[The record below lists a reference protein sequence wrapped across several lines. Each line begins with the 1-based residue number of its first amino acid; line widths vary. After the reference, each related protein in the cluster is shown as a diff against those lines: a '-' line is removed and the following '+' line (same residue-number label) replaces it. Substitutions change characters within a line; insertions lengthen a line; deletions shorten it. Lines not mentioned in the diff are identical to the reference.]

1 MTNPYHRGPLAGL
14 IVLDLTWVLSGP
26 FASMILADLGADVIK
41 IERPLYGDVAR
52 TTGPYIGDWS
62 TYFFSVNRGKKSI
75 CVDLKK
81 REGRDVFLRLV
92 EKADVVMEN
101 YTPGTMEKLGLS
113 YETLSARNPRL
124 IYAATSGFGQT
135 GPDRDRPALD
145 IIVQGM
151 GGIMSITGEPGGP
164 PVRPGIS
171 QGDITAGLYTAIG
184 ILAALQERER
194 SGKGQ
199 VIDISMLDCQ
209 IAILENAFARYFAT
223 GEVPRPIG
231 TRHPLATPF
240 QAFATKDGWIVVALS
255 WGVENQ
261 WELFSATI
269 GRPELIDDPRFDTP
283 SLRTKHHADLEPVLN
298 EALGQKT
305 TAEWLCEFDAIGL
318 PCGPLNDIPSA
329 AEHPQVKAREMLVDV
344 EHPDGFSLKIADTP
358 VKLGRTPGGIQ
369 GPPPALGEHTDE
381 VLSRLLGLS
390 ETEIASLREAAI
402 VFGPLPS
409 PVGRI
414 REHEADLEN
423 AAEPGVVR

>member
-1 MTNPYHRGPLAGL
+1 MTDGEHRGPLVGL
-14 IVLDLTWVLSGP
+14 TVLDLTWVLSGP
-26 FASMILADLGADVIK
+26 FASMVLADLGADVIK
-41 IERPLYGDVAR
+41 VERPPYGDVAR

-62 TYFFSVNRGKKSI
+62 TYFFSINRGKKSI
-75 CVDLKK
+75 VLDLKK
-81 REGRDVFLRLV
+81 PEGREVFVRLV

-101 YTPGTMEKLGLS
+101 YTPGTMDKLGVGYTALS
-113 YETLSARNPRL
+113 SRNPRL

-151 GGIMSITGEPGGP
+151 GGIMSITGEPDGP

-199 VIDISMLDCQ
+199 MLDISMLDCQ

-223 GEVPRPIG
+223 GEVPKPIG

-240 QAFATKDGWIVVALS
+240 QAFTTQDGWIVIALS

-261 WELFSATI
+261 WELFCATI
-269 GRPELIDDPRFDTP
+269 GRQDLIDDPRFDTP
-283 SLRTKHHADLEPVLN
+283 GLRTKHHADLEPILN
-298 EALGQKT
+298 EALRGKT
-305 TAEWLCEFDAIGL
+305 TAEWLREFDAIGL

-329 AEHPQVKAREMLVDV
+329 ADHPQVKAREMLRHV
-344 EHPDGFSLKIADTP
+344 EHPDGFSLKVADTP
-358 VKLGRTPGGIQ
+358 VKLDRTPGGIQ

-381 VLSRLLGLS
+381 VLQRLLGIS
-390 ETEIASLREAAI
+390 QEEIASLREAEV

-414 REHEADLEN
+414 REHEAGLKK
-423 AAEPGVVR
+423 AAERP

>member
-1 MTNPYHRGPLAGL
+1 MKPTHRGPLAGL
-14 IVLDLTWVLSGP
+14 TVLDLTWVLSGP
-26 FASMILADLGADVIK
+26 FASMVLADLGADVIK
-41 IERPLYGDVAR
+41 VERPPYGDVAR

-62 TYFFSVNRGKKSI
+62 TYFFSINRGKKSI
-75 CVDLKK
+75 VIDLKK
-81 REGRDVFLRLV
+81 PDGRELFLRLV
-92 EKADVVMEN
+92 E
-101 YTPGTMEKLGLS
+101 
-113 YETLSARNPRL
+113 L

-151 GGIMSITGEPGGP
+151 GGIMSITGEPSGP

-199 VIDISMLDCQ
+199 MLDISMLDCQ

-223 GEVPRPIG
+223 GDVPRPIG

-240 QAFATKDGWIVVALS
+240 QAFPTKDGWIVVALS

-261 WELFSATI
+261 WELFCATI
-269 GRPELIDDPRFDTP
+269 GRPDLIGDPRFDTP
-283 SLRTKHHADLEPVLN
+283 GLRTKHHAELEPVLN
-298 EALGQKT
+298 EALRQKT
-305 TAEWLCEFDAIGL
+305 TAEWLREFDAIGL

-329 AEHPQVKAREMLVDV
+329 AAHPQVKARKVLVEV
-344 EHPDGFSLKIADTP
+344 EHPDGFSLRIADTP

-369 GPPPALGEHTDE
+369 GPPPALGEHTDA
-381 VLSRLLGLS
+381 VLSGLLGLS
-390 ETEIASLREAAI
+390 AEEIASLREAEV

-409 PVGRI
+409 PAGRI
-414 REHEADLEN
+414 REHEARLEK
-423 AAEPGVVR
+423 AADPR